1 MSTDINLFTIKLEKS
16 ELRDFIT
23 AASHVKSSLNDKTHR
38 LRYEQV
44 TLAAIEGICL
54 KFRKGEIT
62 LDELFMHITKLSTP
76 YLYVAN
82 QKQ

>member
-1 MSTDINLFTIKLEKS
+1 MSTDINLFTIKLEKA
-16 ELRDFIT
+16 EVKDFIN
-23 AASHVKSSLNDKTHR
+23 AASHVKSSLNDKANR
-38 LRYEQV
+38 VKYEQI

-54 KFRKGEIT
+54 KFRKGEIS